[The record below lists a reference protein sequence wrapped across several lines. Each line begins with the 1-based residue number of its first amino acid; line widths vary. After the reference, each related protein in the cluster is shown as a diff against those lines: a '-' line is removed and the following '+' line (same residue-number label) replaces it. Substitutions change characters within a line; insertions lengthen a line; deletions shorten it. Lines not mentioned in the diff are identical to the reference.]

1 MQSLN
6 NQSNSPLRA
15 EAIYI
20 GSWDDILQ
28 YQNIQINLQATT
40 NCQIIYYESNDKV
53 LVNQTAYSYSAGNVY
68 FNSLTS
74 TSRYVYF
81 TVRNLE
87 ATNQTQFNFSILYK
101 QSPASTSTIGSDVN
115 IISPVDGD
123 GYVEVSV
130 QNVVDISGT
139 VTTDISGQT
148 VDISGQSVVVSGS
161 VNVDNFP
168 ASQVVS
174 GSVNVDNFP
183 ASQVI
188 SGSVNVDNFPAS
200 QVISGSVNVDNF
212 PASQVISGSVNVD
225 NFPTTQAISNDD
237 IGTIASSLNN
247 QRKNVVAW
255 NNVSVVQNGVSNAI
269 NPGTSTY
276 CNTTLSCYGTSSQNA
291 TIAVQF
297 SQDNITY
304 YTTQYQ
310 YTVTAGDFGFSIAC
324 SAYNIRLIL
333 LSATTSAISAFI
345 DIC

>member
-1 MQSLN
+1 MSVSKNNTSNQILASNGVFNGLYDDVSTYAQICVSLN
-6 NQSNSPLRA
+6 TNTKYKLTINYSVNGISVDYSEDINVTSRPTETVFYNFVPKEKYFSLSFQNTDSIQQNTMFLQT
-15 EAIYI
+15 IY
-20 GSWDDILQ
+20 
-28 YQNIQINLQATT
+28 
-40 NCQIIYYESNDKV
+40 K
-53 LVNQTAYSYSAGNVY
+53 
-68 FNSLTS
+68 NSLTTTGS
-74 TSRYVYF
+74 GVGSNV
-81 TVRNLE
+81 
-87 ATNQTQFNFSILYK
+87 SI
-101 QSPASTSTIGSDVN
+101 V
-115 IISPVDGD
+115 SPVNGD
-123 GYVEVSV
+123 GYVQVYVKNS
-130 QNVVDISGT
+130 D
-139 VTTDISGQT
+139 
-148 VDISGQSVVVSGS
+148 VVVSGS

-168 ASQVVS
+168 ASQVISGSVNVDNFPASQVIS

-237 IGTIASSLNN
+237 IGTIATSLNN

-255 NNVSVVQNGVSNAI
+255 NNVSVVQNGVSNVI
-269 NPGTSTY
+269 SPGTSTY

-310 YTVTAGDFGFSIAC
+310 YTVTAGDFGFSITC